1 MAHHAPFA
9 QSAVDV
15 DDKISSMTPEV
26 VYIDHPLPTPSPG
39 MDNKFDALLSPSATM
54 YEKTSDDAGSL
65 FSNKNPKPVWKQW
78 LVEGLLCL
86 ASLGSF
92 ISELDSSWE
101 KGERRNGGAC

>member
-9 QSAVDV
+9 QPAVNV

-26 VYIDHPLPTPSPG
+26 IYIDHPLPTPSPG
-39 MDNKFDALLSPSATM
+39 MDNKFDTLLSPSATM
-54 YEKTSDDAGSL
+54 YEKASDDAGSL
-65 FSNKNPKPVWKQW
+65 FSNQNRKSIWKQW

-92 ISELDSSWE
+92 ISELIPLGKRE
-101 KGERRNGGAC
+101 KGGVR